1 MKSLKEEFSEEARCY
16 GYCIKES
23 EKRIKDK
30 DYIGAAVFMEN
41 AARSLK
47 EMENIKAEMDDL
59 KNGKVKITTHI
70 LGWGNR
76 GSFE

>member
-1 MKSLKEEFSEEARCY
+1 MKALKEYFSEEARCY

-47 EMENIKAEMDDL
+47 EMEKIKVEMEDL
-59 KNGKVKITTHI
+59 KNGKVMMPTYIY
-70 LGWGNR
+70 GWENR
-76 GSFE
+76 Q